1 MTNRPVRLLELFCGL
16 GGVRAALGDGADV
29 AAAVDVNT
37 VALDVYR
44 ANFPAPAPLPRLL
57 EGLTAAELA
66 AFGADLWTLSPPC
79 QPYTRRGRGRDL
91 DDPRAASLLHLLAVL
106 ETVRPPYL
114 LVENVPGFVGSRAH
128 GRLRRVLEQ
137 GAPPYRVSEHLLCPS
152 ELGWPNRRRRF
163 YLLAARADAA
173 PLVPLPAADSPA
185 RRPLAGF
192 VDPRRDDDPALAVP
206 PEVVESYRGALDVVH
221 RDDPDARTAC
231 FTAAYGRSHV
241 RSGSYL
247 ALDDAGRRL
256 RRFHPREVL
265 ALLGFPQGYRLPADL
280 ALRNGWRL
288 AGNSLSLPAVR
299 SVLLR
304 LPRIGARRV

>member
-1 MTNRPVRLLELFCGL
+1 MNGRLRVLELFCGL
-16 GGVRAALGDGADV
+16 GGVRAVLDGAV
-29 AAAVDVNT
+29 ETVGAVDVST

-57 EGLTAAELA
+57 EGLDAAALA

-79 QPYTRRGRGRDL
+79 QPYTRRGKGRDL
-91 DDPRAASLLHLLAVL
+91 DDPRAASLLHLLEVL
-106 ETVRPPYL
+106 RRVRPSYVF
-114 LVENVPGFVGSRAH
+114 VENVPEFVGSRAH
-128 GRLRRVLEQ
+128 QRLRRVLEE
-137 GAPPYRVSEHLLCPS
+137 GEPAYRLRQHVLCPS

-163 YLLAARADAA
+163 YLLAARQDAP
-173 PLVPLPAADSPA
+173 PLRAPLPAEPSP
-185 RRPLAGF
+185 RRALAAF
-192 VDPRRDDDPALAVP
+192 VDPRHDDDPDLTLP
-206 PEVVESYRGALDVVH
+206 PQVVQSYRGALDVVH

-247 ALDDAGRRL
+247 ALDRAGERL

-265 ALLGFPQGYRLPADL
+265 ALLGFPPDYALPPQL
-280 ALRNGWRL
+280 PLGIGWRL

-299 SVLLR
+299 RVLAAV
-304 LPRIGARRV
+304 PGVGPAAS